1 MRKAV
6 PSGTLTVAVLLAV
19 AIIMGWWALGIRQ
32 TRAGGPP
39 ATYAGLTGQVED
51 VSGPVAF
58 VDVSVITM
66 DSEEILPRHTV
77 LVEDGKITA
86 IGPFRST
93 RIPGGIHRVDGR
105 GRYLTPGLTDAHTHI
120 SFPEDLL
127 PYVANGVTTI
137 VNMGGEPDVP
147 ILEWRAEVA
156 RGERLGPTI
165 FAARFVDGSREDG
178 PGHAYLVSSE
188 EQARAAVV
196 AAKAEGFDLIKAYNS
211 LPLDLYLALLDEAA
225 AQGIAVVGHGVRE
238 PGMSGILEAGQVMIV
253 HAEEYLYTHFN
264 RTTDSR
270 LIPSAIEMTLDAGAY
285 VVPNL
290 SAYEVIA
297 RQWGSRAVLDD
308 FLAMSDLKYAHP
320 FWREYWARGRYLD
333 REGSIMGRLDFL
345 RRLTGEFN
353 DAGIPLLLGTDSP
366 PIPGMIAGFSI
377 HDDLRNLAMSGLS
390 PYEALEAGTRNAG
403 EFFARYVPG
412 SEPFGTIAVGQRAD
426 MILLEDNPLEDAA
439 NLARRSGVMV
449 RGRWL
454 SEARLQQLMD
464 ELARSFEMGESE
476 AGLDSLR
483 D

>member
-1 MRKAV
+1 MRKAL

-19 AIIMGWWALGIRQ
+19 AIMLGWWALGIRQ
-32 TRAGGPP
+32 TRAGRPP
-39 ATYAGLTGQVED
+39 ATYAGPTGQVED

-66 DSEEILPRHTV
+66 DSEETLPRHTV

-86 IGPFRST
+86 IGPSRS
-93 RIPGGIHRVDGR
+93 IHVPAGIHRVDGR

-137 VNMGGEPDVP
+137 VNMGSEPDVP

-165 FAARFVDGSREDG
+165 FAARFVDGLREDG

-188 EQARAAVV
+188 EQVRAAAV
-196 AAKAEGFDLIKAYNS
+196 AAKAEGFDLIKAYN
-211 LPLDLYLALLDEAA
+211 
-225 AQGIAVVGHGVRE
+225 RE

-308 FLAMSDLKYAHP
+308 FLAMPDLKYAHP

-345 RRLTGEFN
+345 RHLTGEFN

-377 HDDLRNLAMSGLS
+377 HDDLRNLVMSGLS

-426 MILLEDNPLEDAA
+426 MILLDDNPLEDAA